1 MSTQDNQV
9 SAFIESMKQTAKYT
23 EWTKTASLVTGKY
36 RRDHLSV
43 EVINKCNQNA
53 EKISFRSG
61 SYVRLVDKMIYVFTV
76 CVITDREDWDKEYR
90 NDLRI
95 LSNTLNETESNLE
108 SIAIKKID
116 ETGFENVYYWRL
128 VFKCAQDPDLI

>member
-1 MSTQDNQV
+1 
-9 SAFIESMKQTAKYT
+9 
-23 EWTKTASLVTGKY
+23 
-36 RRDHLSV
+36 
-43 EVINKCNQNA
+43 
-53 EKISFRSG
+53 
-61 SYVRLVDKMIYVFTV
+61 MIYVFTV